1 MNTGIAES
9 EYKILPAQTMV
20 PRCFVCGMENPSG
33 LRLRFFMEAPTRVC
47 AFFTP
52 PEDWTGWGTMLHG
65 GFHGLLLD
73 ETMSWVV
80 FGLMGERAFVTR
92 SMTIKYRRPVYVNRP
107 LKITGWLEEDK
118 GKDIYTGGDIRD
130 EAGEA
135 LTIASGIISRIDPEI
150 MKNLL

>member
-1 MNTGIAES
+1 MTIGTVES
-9 EYKILPAQTMV
+9 NYQILPVQTMV

-33 LRLRFFMEAPTRVC
+33 LKLRFYAEGPMRICT
-47 AFFTP
+47 FFTP

-80 FGLMGERAFVTR
+80 FGLMGEKAFVTR
-92 SMTIKYRRPVYVNRP
+92 SMAIKYRRPVYVGRP
-107 LKITGWLEEDK
+107 LKITGWLEEDR
-118 GKDIYTGGDIRD
+118 GGDICTGGDIRD
-130 EAGEA
+130 QAGEV
-135 LTIASGIISRIDPEI
+135 LTTASGIITRIDPET